1 MKISSTNEPL
11 RPDRMLPQGKDARAK
26 ASDGAASDGVAS
38 AGETEKVQVSDMAAK
53 LARLESRF
61 GDEFDARKVDEVRD
75 AITEGRFKVNSGAVA
90 DKLIAS
96 VGELL
101 NRKA

>member
-1 MKISSTNEPL
+1 MKISTTNEPL
-11 RPDRMLPQGKDARAK
+11 RPDRLLPQGKEARAK
-26 ASDGAASDGVAS
+26 VSDDSAA

-75 AITEGRFKVNSGAVA
+75 AITEGRFNVNSGAVA

>member
-1 MKISSTNEPL
+1 MKISSTSEPL
-11 RPDRMLPQGKDARAK
+11 RPDRMQPPSKDARAK
-26 ASDGAASDGVAS
+26 SSEGASPAA

-53 LARLESRF
+53 LAKLESRF
-61 GDEFDARKVDEVRD
+61 GDEFDTRKIDEVRD
-75 AITEGRFKVNSGAVA
+75 AISEGRFQVNSGAVA

>member
-1 MKISSTNEPL
+1 MKISSTSEPL
-11 RPDRMLPQGKDARAK
+11 RPDRLQPQGTEARTR
-26 ASDGAASDGVAS
+26 ASDGASAAS
-38 AGETEKVQVSDMAAK
+38 ETEKVQVSDMAAK
-53 LARLESRF
+53 LAKLESRF

-75 AITEGRFKVNSGAVA
+75 AIAEGRFKVNSGAVA

>member
-11 RPDRMLPQGKDARAK
+11 RPDRLLPQGKETRAK
-26 ASDGAASDGVAS
+26 GGDTAAA

-53 LARLESRF
+53 LASLESRF
-61 GDEFDARKVDEVRD
+61 GDDFDARKVNEVRD
-75 AITEGRFKVNSGAVA
+75 AISDGRFKVNSGVVA

>member
-1 MKISSTNEPL
+1 MKISTTNEPL
-11 RPDRMLPQGKDARAK
+11 RPDRLLPQGNEARPK
-26 ASDGAASDGVAS
+26 VSDDSAAAS
-38 AGETEKVQVSDMAAK
+38 ETEKVQVSDMAAK

-61 GDEFDARKVDEVRD
+61 GDEFDAGKVVEVRD
-75 AITEGRFKVNSGAVA
+75 AITEGRFNVNSGAVA

>member
-11 RPDRMLPQGKDARAK
+11 RPDRVLPQGKEARAK
-26 ASDGAASDGVAS
+26 SPEGAPS

-61 GDEFDARKVDEVRD
+61 GDDFDARKVDEVRD
-75 AITEGRFKVNSGAVA
+75 AISEGRFTVNSGAVA

>member
-11 RPDRMLPQGKDARAK
+11 RPDRVLPQGKDARPK
-26 ASDGAASDGVAS
+26 ASEGSAAAS
-38 AGETEKVQVSDMAAK
+38 ETEKVQVSDMAAK

-75 AITEGRFKVNSGAVA
+75 AISEGRFQVNSGAVA

>member
-11 RPDRMLPQGKDARAK
+11 RPDRVLPQGKEARAK
-26 ASDGAASDGVAS
+26 ASEGSASPS
-38 AGETEKVQVSDMAAK
+38 ETEKVQVSDMAAK

-61 GDEFDARKVDEVRD
+61 GDDFDARKVDEVRD

>member
-1 MKISSTNEPL
+1 
-11 RPDRMLPQGKDARAK
+11 
-26 ASDGAASDGVAS
+26 
-38 AGETEKVQVSDMAAK
+38 MAAK

-75 AITEGRFKVNSGAVA
+75 AITEGRFNVNSGAVA

>member
-1 MKISSTNEPL
+1 MKISTTNEPL
-11 RPDRMLPQGKDARAK
+11 RPDRLLPQGKEARPK
-26 ASDGAASDGVAS
+26 VSDDSAA
-38 AGETEKVQVSDMAAK
+38 AGETEKVQVSEMAAK

-75 AITEGRFKVNSGAVA
+75 AITEGRFNVNSGAVA